1 MFRERITKKTGL
13 VSIPAPIPQSTYGSP
28 PRLNSKQILW
38 LAITGLAVGIL
49 VAGAFLPPLVDE
61 GWRGLIMS
69 GYRPVCHQLPGR
81 SFHFAG
87 EQIALCH
94 RCVGIWG
101 ALPVAIVLFAALRRW
116 DRHVANRAGLAILL
130 SLVPLGIDWAGD
142 FAGIWHNTPASRLIT
157 GAIFGLVA
165 GYFLARVVIKS
176 VGSGGHRPV
185 KLPDDNTSAS
195 DGETRAPN

>member
-1 MFRERITKKTGL
+1 MFRERITKKTGP
-13 VSIPAPIPQSTYGSP
+13 VSIPDLIPQSKYGSP
-28 PRLNSKQILW
+28 EPLNSKQILW
-38 LAITGLAVGIL
+38 LTITGLAVGIL
-49 VAGAFLPPLVDE
+49 VAGAFLPPLVGE

-69 GYRPVCHQLPGR
+69 GYQPVCHQLPGR

-116 DRHVANRAGLAILL
+116 DWHVANRAGLAILL
-130 SLVPLGIDWAGD
+130 SLLPLGIDWAGD

-176 VGSGGHRPV
+176 VNAGGRETKEP
-185 KLPDDNTSAS
+185 PDTNTSVN
-195 DGETRAPN
+195 DGETRGPN

>member
-13 VSIPAPIPQSTYGSP
+13 VPIPAPIPRSKYGSP

-38 LAITGLAVGIL
+38 LTITGLAVGVL
-49 VAGAFLPPLVDE
+49 VAGSFLPPLVSDS
-61 GWRGLIMS
+61 WRGLIMS

-101 ALPVAIVLFAALRRW
+101 ALPVAILLFAGLRRW
-116 DRHVANRAGLAILL
+116 DRCLSNRAGLAILL
-130 SLVPLGIDWAGD
+130 SLAPLGIDWAGD

-176 VGSGGHRPV
+176 VGAGGRETKEPS
-185 KLPDDNTSAS
+185 DTNTSIK
-195 DGETRAPN
+195 DGGSRAPN